1 MKKNPIKSFEQLL
14 QLTEG
19 LTKPKLENDRDVH
32 WCEIHHTIGFSRQL
46 NGSIELFLCG
56 DELLAISPLVK
67 RHLRFDQW
75 TRSGGE
81 IFKANR
87 LVFPSDEHYTAAT
100 AFLAEELL
108 RNNVVT
114 SLQNGFSQTEPL
126 IEMMLRRTAL
136 NEDEMLGLLGELRF
150 LDVLLTVASDSTQ
163 KAIALDS
170 WRGHEQASRD
180 FVFGLASVEVKTT
193 RGDRSVHH
201 INSLMQVDPR
211 RSESDQPVEQL
222 HLLSIGLKPMLQ
234 GESQMIGI
242 SLPSIVNEI
251 LEKLGSTS
259 IDDQRNELQNLFL
272 NKVSNYG
279 TLTGHGYVHNEM
291 HKWPI
296 YQNNWQHG
304 FLRIYDMND
313 EAVQILKRRDVQRR
327 AHVVFDSVKFS
338 IDLPDRITGELN
350 PQNDLFLFAKKLIN

>member
-1 MKKNPIKSFEQLL
+1 MRHFDQGLNEGHMKKNPIKSFEQLL

-170 WRGHEQASRD
+170 RRGHEQASRD
-180 FVFGLASVEVKTT
+180 FVFGLVSV
-193 RGDRSVHH
+193 
-201 INSLMQVDPR
+201 
-211 RSESDQPVEQL
+211 
-222 HLLSIGLKPMLQ
+222 
-234 GESQMIGI
+234 SQTKI
-242 SLPSIVNEI
+242 
-251 LEKLGSTS
+251 
-259 IDDQRNELQNLFL
+259 
-272 NKVSNYG
+272 
-279 TLTGHGYVHNEM
+279 
-291 HKWPI
+291 
-296 YQNNWQHG
+296 
-304 FLRIYDMND
+304 
-313 EAVQILKRRDVQRR
+313 
-327 AHVVFDSVKFS
+327 
-338 IDLPDRITGELN
+338 
-350 PQNDLFLFAKKLIN
+350 